1 MSKTEIL
8 SELPKLSLE
17 DRQEVRLL
25 LARLDVDEWLD
36 VGELSDDDKQLIDQ
50 RLDQCQLNPGSF
62 IPWQEAKRRI
72 LDGIK
77 Q

>member
-36 VGELSDDDKQLIDQ
+36 VGELSDDDKQLIDK

-62 IPWQEAKRRI
+62 IPWQEAKCRI